1 MDKRFERIILDADD
15 GIIFEFDES
24 QEEKILTIKA
34 VKDLSNSER
43 HVNRLYMNPKIPEG
57 YRYLEGKWDDGFVI
71 ERISDGSQ
79 FVWVPVGF
87 LDANGTQDEGLHYN
101 LKFGRRLSNPD
112 TVFSKAEFHET
123 VPNKI
128 VKQIEKY
135 EGFYVSKYYVSV
147 NENEKLQAKET
158 KEYSKCDYSDALKNA
173 KTFGDV
179 KGCEYHLLYGAEY
192 DSMIEWLIKTNASVK
207 YRPRG
212 TQKDT
217 GRSRDDRIMNNI
229 CFSDFEMTQEAFGKA
244 SQCHVIRR
252 FYSEPGGYKIMRAV
266 CAKGTRANYRVAMIL
281 M

>member
-1 MDKRFERIILDADD
+1 MDKRYERILLDADE
-15 GIIFEFDES
+15 GIVFKIDEN
-24 QEEKILTIKA
+24 QEEGILSIKA
-34 VKDLSNSER
+34 LKDLSFNENQ
-43 HVNRLYMNPKIPEG
+43 VNRPYMNPPIPEG
-57 YRYLEGKWDDGFVI
+57 YRYLEGTWDEGFVI
-71 ERISDGSQ
+71 ERIEDGSQ
-79 FVWVPVGF
+79 FVWIPVGY
-87 LDANGTQDEGLHYN
+87 LDANGTQDGGLHYN
-101 LKFGRRLSNPD
+101 LKFGRRLSNSN
-112 TVFSKAEFHET
+112 TEFSKEQFHET
-123 VPNKI
+123 IPKSI

-173 KTFGDV
+173 KSFGDA
-179 KGCEYHLLYGAEY
+179 KGCEYHLIYGAEY

-212 TQKDT
+212 TKKDT

-229 CFSDFEMTQEAFGKA
+229 CFSDFELTQEAFGKR

-281 M
+281 K